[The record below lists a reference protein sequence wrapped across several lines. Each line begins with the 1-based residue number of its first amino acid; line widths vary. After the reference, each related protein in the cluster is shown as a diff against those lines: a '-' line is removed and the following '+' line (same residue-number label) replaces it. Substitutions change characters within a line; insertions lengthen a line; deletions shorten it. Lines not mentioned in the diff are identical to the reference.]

1 MRRLFASLGL
11 LLAFAGAAHWV
22 VPMGRFALDRVMA
35 REDAARVADLA
46 LDRELTAPRV
56 AAEID
61 AALAAGDGELAAS
74 FLALADDRHIPVDP
88 AQRARVAA
96 ESGGA
101 AAALRGA
108 GSFGRGLVTGTAED
122 LPGLAGAVAGDLTV
136 WGDLRDGGRQVLNWA
151 RGEQVDDL
159 ILGLSAAGIAATGI
173 TYATLGASLP
183 MRAGLSVIKGARR
196 AGLMSA
202 RLTADVLRGL
212 RPAAPA
218 AARLGGAAVEG
229 TRAARVAAMEGA
241 GAARGVAME
250 GAGAA
255 RVGARGATRGNV
267 SLATLAS
274 DLGTAQG
281 KAGTRAT
288 LLGLRHLDGAA
299 DAARLRRLAEVKGG
313 QTLAI
318 LKTLGRG
325 ALFVTEAMTKLA
337 LWLIAAAFN
346 LLGLV
351 TAFNGFVVEMLR
363 PLWRRGRRHGG
374 AGHGAVPG
382 LGPAGAPY
390 RAASAM

>member
-1 MRRLFASLGL
+1 MRRLLASLGL
-11 LLAFAGAAHWV
+11 LLACAGAAHWV

-35 REDAARVADLA
+35 REDAARIADLA

-61 AALAAGDGELAAS
+61 AALADGDGELAAS
-74 FLALADDRHIPVDP
+74 FLALADDRHVAVDP

-96 ESGGA
+96 GSGGA

-108 GSFGRGLVTGTAED
+108 GSFGRGLVTGTADD

-151 RGEQVDDL
+151 RGEEVDDL
-159 ILGLSAAGIAATGI
+159 ILGLSAAGIAATGV

-183 MRAGLSVIKGARR
+183 MRAGLSVLKGARR

-202 RLTADVLRGL
+202 RLTADVVRGL

-218 AARLGGAAVEG
+218 AARLGGAA
-229 TRAARVAAMEGA
+229 ADGA
-241 GAARGVAME
+241 GASRLAARGT
-250 GAGAA
+250 
-255 RVGARGATRGNV
+255 ARGTV
-267 SLATLAS
+267 SLAALAG
-274 DLGTAQG
+274 DLGAAQG

-288 LLGLRHLDGAA
+288 LLGLRHLDGAG

-325 ALFVTEAMTKLA
+325 ALVVTEAMAKLA

-363 PLWRRGRRHGG
+363 PLWRRRGRRHGRPRG
-374 AGHGAVPG
+374 RDAVPG
-382 LGPAGAPY
+382 LGPAGVPY
-390 RAASAM
+390 RAAAAM